1 MKNWIKI
8 CLTILVVAAISIG
21 AYFIL
26 RACGVTDVESLREL
40 IASCGAWGWIVF
52 ITLFTLCTS
61 LLCFIPASSMTFI
74 IVSVVLFGAT
84 KGFIISSISV
94 FLSSSLMFVLGNT
107 LGEKVAVKLVGKE
120 SLEKTQ
126 NLVDVKSKMLLPLMF
141 LFPVFPDDALCL
153 VAGMTKMRYW
163 YFALI
168 VGICRTIGVAT
179 TCFLGSGLINWA
191 VLRLVDWFVLISVC
205 LFWILLIFQYQH
217 KIEKFITR
225 DKKTKQQVTSKLPAN
240 KAPQVINYTKR
251 MDNLIQKRAE
261 FEKSIER
268 YNTIISEKRYK
279 GEDQLHN
286 IKVKIAKIQSEKRKL
301 EKNLQ
306 KEYEAQGLKTSFE
319 NNSKK
324 ELREIAC
331 EQLNLIMKNEFPNIN
346 YSINQSVSTE
356 SIYLSLKKT
365 NGVEKTIRFSNHK
378 SAKMSTSYPIE
389 KIMSKKEIK
398 KIIAKNIRVLD
409 RKSVYVLID
418 KLEEEKAHASNND

>member
-8 CLTILVVAAISIG
+8 CLTILVVAAVSIG

-26 RACGVTDVESLREL
+26 QACGVTDVESLREL

-94 FLSSSLMFVLGNT
+94 FLSSSLMFILGNT

-120 SLEKTQ
+120 SLEKAQ

-191 VLRLVDWFVLISVC
+191 VLSLVDWFVLISVC
-205 LFWILLIFQYQH
+205 LFWILLIFKYQH
-217 KIEKFITR
+217 KIEKFIV
-225 DKKTKQQVTSKLPAN
+225 KKTTPTSKEKPQREKETGN
-240 KAPQVINYTKR
+240 KELVINKHFDILYNLERGIKKR
-251 MDNLIQKRAE
+251 EQ
-261 FEKSIER
+261 
-268 YNTIISEKRYK
+268 TISEHKYC
-279 GEDQLHN
+279 GDEQLQN
-286 IKVKIAKIQSEKRKL
+286 IKNSLARLYMLKERTERKL
-301 EKNLQ
+301 KAFN
-306 KEYEAQGLKTSFE
+306 AID
-319 NNSKK
+319 SKK

-331 EQLNLIMKNEFPNIN
+331 EQLNRIMKNEFPNIN

-398 KIIAKNIRVLD
+398 KIITKNLKVLD
-409 RKSVYVLID
+409 RKSVYALID
-418 KLEEEKAHASNND
+418 KLEEEKHNV

>member
-8 CLTILVVAAISIG
+8 CLTILVVAAVSVG

-94 FLSSSLMFVLGNT
+94 FLSSSLMFILGNT

-120 SLEKTQ
+120 SLEKAQ

-168 VGICRTIGVAT
+168 VGICRTIGVAA

-191 VLRLVDWFVLISVC
+191 VLSLVDWFVLISVC
-205 LFWILLIFQYQH
+205 LFWILLIFKYQH
-217 KIEKFITR
+217 KIEKFIV
-225 DKKTKQQVTSKLPAN
+225 KKTTPTSKEKPQREKETGN
-240 KAPQVINYTKR
+240 KELVINKHFDILYNLERGIKKR
-251 MDNLIQKRAE
+251 EQ
-261 FEKSIER
+261 
-268 YNTIISEKRYK
+268 TISEHKYC
-279 GEDQLHN
+279 GDEQLQN
-286 IKVKIAKIQSEKRKL
+286 IKNSLARLYMLKERTERKL
-301 EKNLQ
+301 KAFN
-306 KEYEAQGLKTSFE
+306 AID
-319 NNSKK
+319 SKK

-331 EQLNLIMKNEFPNIN
+331 EQLNRIMKNEFPNIN

-378 SAKMSTSYPIE
+378 SAKMNTSYPIE